1 MTLGGADETALQS
14 ELARIY
20 EDVIVVHPDTSA
32 VIAFSGA
39 QETNLWRLREDTDLI
54 YRRHPGAPSYD
65 VSIPL
70 SKVESYLERCLIEL
84 KAIDAAHDPYVFGH
98 LADGNLHIVL
108 NGAGS
113 DIPAEKV
120 SAIEEAIYRDIGEMG
135 GAFSA
140 EHGIGA
146 KRVASLSAL
155 SSPAKLALMHQ
166 SKCAFDKSA
175 LLNPGKVLS
184 ADSP

>member
-20 EDVIVVHPDTSA
+20 EDVVAVHPDTSA

-39 QETNLWRLREDTDLI
+39 QEADLWRLREDTDLI
-54 YRRHPGAPSYD
+54 YRQHPGAPSYD

-70 SKVESYLERCLIEL
+70 SQVASYLERCLTDL
-84 KAIDAAHDPYVFGH
+84 KAIDAALDPYVFGH

-108 NGAGS
+108 NSTGG
-113 DIPAEKV
+113 DIPAEKARAV
-120 SAIEEAIYRDIGEMG
+120 EEAIYRGIGELG
-135 GAFSA
+135 GSFSA

-146 KRVASLSAL
+146 KRVAPLSAL
-155 SSPAKLALMHQ
+155 SNPAKLALMHRI
-166 SKCAFDKSA
+166 KGALDAPA
-175 LLNPGKVLS
+175 LLNPGKVLG
-184 ADSP
+184 AGRI